1 MSSEDKWSMRMDML
15 NETIASMDEL
25 AYRRHGSALLRNE
38 ALISVLDEVGD
49 IDTETMVMFN
59 GQKEEQ
65 ITSIGDVAV
74 NLSSAVDMQQQF
86 LNARE
91 SIAGK
96 VQEDI
101 RALRGMSSNKAM
113 EEIIT
118 ALEGKS
124 KIISAEERQ
133 KIIELLGAEGNELQV
148 LNALKQLHSMARKSI
163 SYTETQQ
170 TTETNEETPEESD
183 KQTLILQAIKDQ
195 RDAIQKSLDEAD
207 DAFSNLNGNIL
218 KIFKNEKSVKE
229 LISKRDETFPET
241 FLEDVKKFI
250 DDRFKQPK
258 PVAVPD
264 KGQETIEHYG
274 DANSLT
280 TVTVIHTKKESSA
293 LNDII
298 FAVRTH
304 RAFISSHV
312 ENL

>member
-1 MSSEDKWSMRMDML
+1 MSSEDKWSMKMDML
-15 NETIASMDEL
+15 NEKIASMDEL

-65 ITSIGDVAV
+65 ITSIDDVVV

-86 LNARE
+86 LDARE
-91 SIAGK
+91 YIAGK

-101 RALRGMSSNKAM
+101 KTLRGMSSNKAM

-148 LNALKQLHSMARKSI
+148 LNALKQLQSMARKNI
-163 SYTETQQ
+163 SYTKTQQ
-170 TTETNEETPEESD
+170 TAEVSEEIPEEND

-229 LISKRDETFPET
+229 LISKRDETFPEN
-241 FLEDVKKFI
+241 FL
-250 DDRFKQPK
+250 
-258 PVAVPD
+258 
-264 KGQETIEHYG
+264 
-274 DANSLT
+274 
-280 TVTVIHTKKESSA
+280 
-293 LNDII
+293 
-298 FAVRTH
+298 
-304 RAFISSHV
+304 
-312 ENL
+312 